1 MYKSIIFDI
10 GGVLVDF
17 DPKAYLVDRLCNAEM
32 EEKVYDLTFGSE
44 EWQLLDAGK
53 LSRYD
58 GNQRMLEHARAE
70 GCAFEVQGVLDD
82 WLHILRPRHRM
93 EELVRRL
100 KSHGYCVYYL
110 SNIPQ
115 DVLDLLRDRGVLDG
129 FDGNY
134 MELSALGDIGTDVL
148 KLDLCN
154 AEMQNRTNALPG
166 IFVQA
171 RTLRLNLLAE
181 GIESAEQL
189 NVLRKAG
196 CTEGQGYFFSRPLSV
211 DEFAKILKVG
221 HAG

>member
-32 EEKVYDLTFGSE
+32 EEKVYGLTFGSE

-82 WLHILRPRHRM
+82 WMHILRPRLRM
-93 EELVRRL
+93 LELVRRL
-100 KSHGYCVYYL
+100 KNHGYCVYYL

-115 DVLDLLRDRGVLDG
+115 DVLELLTERGVLAQ
-129 FDGNY
+129 FDGGVASCEVQVNKPDPQIY
-134 MELSALGDIGTDVL
+134 KALL
-148 KLDLCN
+148 KKYQLKSSECVFIDDRLEN
-154 AEMQNRTNALPG
+154 
-166 IFVQA
+166 VQA
-171 RTLRLNLLAE
+171 A
-181 GIESAEQL
+181 
-189 NVLRKAG
+189 
-196 CTEGQGYFFSRPLSV
+196 
-211 DEFAKILKVG
+211 FAL
-221 HAG
+221 